1 MFKEYDFYI
10 VLKTSCYG
18 IEGNSEEEA
27 REKLKSSWEENYNI
41 FLNDDEIS
49 EIKWV
54 NLKLEK
60 KVSLM
65 WLTLTT

>member
-1 MFKEYDFYI
+1 MPKEYDFYI

-49 EIKWV
+49 EIK
-54 NLKLEK
+54 
-60 KVSLM
+60 
-65 WLTLTT
+65 